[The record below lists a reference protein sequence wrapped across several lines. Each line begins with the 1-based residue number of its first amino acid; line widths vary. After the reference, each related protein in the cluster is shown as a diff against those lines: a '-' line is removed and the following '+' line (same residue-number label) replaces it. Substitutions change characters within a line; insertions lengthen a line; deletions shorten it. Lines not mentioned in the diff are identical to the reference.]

1 VTRRDTPVASDLARE
16 AVDLLEARAA
26 RNWLGM
32 AVGVLMLAGIFSLVV
47 VVGRM
52 PPFDRLVT
60 DPLFFK
66 RGLVVHVNL
75 ALVAWFYS
83 FIAAMLFLVPGR
95 RAPGWLARHSPLLS
109 GLGVAMLL
117 LAAGLP
123 GSEPVLSNYIPMI
136 DHWLFGAGQILF
148 GVGVLASFLGRR
160 LLPTNDPRP
169 AFLEI
174 PPAARVGVRATA
186 LGLLLAA
193 CTFAVSWWRI
203 TPGLPTE
210 TFYELL
216 VWGGGHVLQLTCS
229 VAMVTVW
236 MILLNSALGRPPV
249 SKRAASMLFL
259 AMMLPWVFSPF
270 LAIQGTSSSAY
281 RIGFTDLMRWS
292 IFPVVTIV
300 LVLCVRALLAARR
313 EGRIDASSLRDP
325 RISGFLASAALTLL
339 GFALGAAI
347 RGSNTMVPAHYHAS
361 IGGVTA
367 AFMTLTYVVLASLG
381 LSIETPRLKR
391 AAAWQPV
398 VFGGGQM
405 VFAAGFALA
414 GAYGMPRKAYGAEQA
429 SRSLAES
436 IGLGVMG
443 IGGLI
448 ATIGGVLF
456 LVVVTIVWR
465 RSREIDTRTAKRGST
480 GAWRGRWAQQT
491 RTASIRSRN

>member
-1 VTRRDTPVASDLARE
+1 VASDLARG
-16 AVDLLEARAA
+16 AIDLSEARAA
-26 RNWLGM
+26 RYWLGL
-32 AVGVLMLAGIFSLVV
+32 AVGVLMLAGFFSLVV

-83 FIAAMLFLVPGR
+83 FIAALLFLVPGR
-95 RAPGWLARHSPLLS
+95 RAPGWIAQHSPHMS
-109 GLGVAMLL
+109 AVGVAMLL

-123 GSEPVLSNYIPMI
+123 GGEPVLSNYIPII

-148 GVGVLASFLGRR
+148 AVGVLSSFLGRR
-160 LLPTNDPRP
+160 LLPTNDSRP
-169 AFLEI
+169 AFFEI
-174 PPAARVGVRATA
+174 PPAARVGARATA

-193 CTFAVSWWRI
+193 CTFAISWWRI

-229 VAMVTVW
+229 IAMVTVW
-236 MILLNSALGRPPV
+236 LILLNSVLGRPPIGE
-249 SKRAASMLFL
+249 RAASTLFF

-270 LAIQGTSSSAY
+270 LAMQGTSSSAY
-281 RIGFTDLMRWS
+281 RVGFSDLMRWS

-300 LVLCVRALLAARR
+300 LVLCTRALLRARR
-313 EGRIDASSLRDP
+313 GGRVDASSLRDP
-325 RISGFLASAALTLL
+325 RISGFLVSAALTLL

-367 AFMTLTYVVLASLG
+367 AFMTLSYLVLAALG
-381 LSIETPRLKR
+381 LSIETPKIRR
-391 AAAWQPV
+391 AATWQPV
-398 VFGGGQM
+398 VYGVGQM
-405 VFAAGFALA
+405 VFAAGFAIA
-414 GAYGMPRKAYGAEQA
+414 GAYGMSRKAYGAEQA
-429 SRSLAES
+429 TRSLAES

-448 ATIGGVLF
+448 AIIGGVLF
-456 LVVVTIVWR
+456 LVIVAVVWR
-465 RSREIDTRTAKRGST
+465 RSDSIETQTANQGSEE
-480 GAWRGRWAQQT
+480 AWRKRWVRET
-491 RTASIRSRN
+491 RTASIGFRN

>member
-1 VTRRDTPVASDLARE
+1 VVSDLARD
-16 AVDLLEARAA
+16 AVDLPEARAA
-26 RNWLGM
+26 RHWLGL
-32 AVGVLMLAGIFSLVV
+32 AIGVLMLAGSFSLVV

-95 RAPGWLARHSPLLS
+95 CAPSWIARHSPFIS
-109 GLGVAMLL
+109 GAGVAMLL
-117 LAAGLP
+117 LAAGQAR
-123 GSEPVLSNYIPMI
+123 SEPVLSNYIPMI

-148 GVGVLASFLGRR
+148 AVGVLASFLGRR
-160 LLPTNDPRP
+160 LFPTNDSRP
-169 AFLEI
+169 AFFEI

-193 CTFAVSWWRI
+193 CTFAISWWRI
-203 TPGLPTE
+203 PPGLPTE

-229 VAMVTVW
+229 IAMVTVW

-249 SKRAASMLFL
+249 GERAASMLFS
-259 AMMLPWVFSPF
+259 AMMLPWVLSPF
-270 LAIQGTSSSAY
+270 LAMQGISSSAY

-292 IFPVVTIV
+292 IFPVVTII
-300 LVLCVRALLAARR
+300 LVLCTRALLRARR
-313 EGRIDASSLRDP
+313 EGRVDASILRDP
-325 RISGFLASAALTLL
+325 RILGFLVSVALTLL

-367 AFMTLTYVVLASLG
+367 AFMTLSYVVLAALG

-391 AAAWQPV
+391 VATWQPV
-398 VFGGGQM
+398 VFGVGQM
-405 VFAAGFALA
+405 VFAAGFAIA
-414 GAYGMPRKAYGAEQA
+414 GAYGMSRKAYGAEQA

-448 ATIGGVLF
+448 ATIGGLLF
-456 LVVVTIVWR
+456 LVVVTVIWR
-465 RSREIDTRTAKRGST
+465 RSASIETRTADRGSD
-480 GAWRGRWAQQT
+480 GAWRKRWLRET
-491 RTASIRSRN
+491 RTASIRFRS